1 MLDVPASTK
10 PVSSAKAPAASMPAS
25 ASLQPTATPVP
36 EGMPNARA
44 ASTLTTPRFVH
55 AGATSGA
62 IRAGQPTRSSASL
75 AGAPSRMCVRPFDDQ
90 GSDTGE
96 PVRCSPT

>member
-1 MLDVPASTK
+1 MLDVPASTN
-10 PVSSAKAPAASMPAS
+10 PVSSAKARAASMPAS

-36 EGMPNARA
+36 AGMPNAREA
-44 ASTLTTPRFVH
+44 AALTTPRFDQ

-62 IRAGQPTRSSASL
+62 IRAGQPTRSSTSA
-75 AGAPSRMCVRPFDDQ
+75 AGDPSRMWVRPFDDQ

-96 PVRCSPT
+96 PVRWSPT